1 MVNTACIWM
10 RESWMVGPGKCL
22 YSLRHTRLQRKK
34 VSGGSSD
41 GACVWEEEDEEWGA
55 DRMQNVVTL

>member
-1 MVNTACIWM
+1 
-10 RESWMVGPGKCL
+10 MVGPAECL

-41 GACVWEEEDEEWGA
+41 GACVWEEEDEERGA